1 LKRRSSPTGSVFD
14 QVDSWL
20 ERVQIVDANEDEVA
34 SFLDSLDLRGPQE
47 REMLAELARN
57 GTIARPDDLLDAH
70 RRAVAALETLGRHGY
85 RSAVLP
91 RWARPKPVFRF
102 FVELVARYV
111 VVSYL
116 RRVSTEMRNLYW
128 LRTMQAPANSK
139 EQKLLTRVGIEAS
152 GLMVVF
158 KRRTVGLP
166 SFVIGGILVP
176 LVLTLFR
183 IFRGLHF
190 NSWWTSTIFTLVG
203 ALAVFL
209 IGAVILRGAAMAS
222 RRIRLATRGPLQNLW
237 TVIGSAGNPPRDQ
250 SRKFAV
256 VAIVVTTL
264 MWIVVPAVIALA
276 VLT

>member
-1 LKRRSSPTGSVFD
+1 
-14 QVDSWL
+14 
-20 ERVQIVDANEDEVA
+20 
-34 SFLDSLDLRGPQE
+34 
-47 REMLAELARN
+47 
-57 GTIARPDDLLDAH
+57 
-70 RRAVAALETLGRHGY
+70 
-85 RSAVLP
+85 
-91 RWARPKPVFRF
+91 
-102 FVELVARYV
+102 
-111 VVSYL
+111 
-116 RRVSTEMRNLYW
+116 
-128 LRTMQAPANSK
+128 
-139 EQKLLTRVGIEAS
+139 
-152 GLMVVF
+152 MVVF

-176 LVLTLFR
+176 LFLTLFR

-190 NSWWTSTIFTLVG
+190 NSWWTSTIFALVG

-264 MWIVVPAVIALA
+264 MWFVVPAVIALA
-276 VLT
+276 VLN